1 MAEIEGPPRDSI
13 RFDSIVEWRRSSRR
27 KEYTVGELSIRSS
40 GDRWTEKPVAR
51 SPQDSRSMDL
61 NSRILCKNLK
71 KESDTRDYYS
81 MEIYNWIEQT
91 DFILLH

>member
-1 MAEIEGPPRDSI
+1 MDGKAGGQIDS
-13 RFDSIVEWRRSSRR
+13 
-27 KEYTVGELSIRSS
+27 K
-40 GDRWTEKPVAR
+40 
-51 SPQDSRSMDL
+51 SMDL